1 MKTMLHDI
9 LHTLLPM
16 MALLLSAGAAVS
28 CDNNNNGDDTQQVGI
43 AFTISLD
50 APSTRAANEGWN
62 DYNPSTHGTGRENAI
77 NPDDIQVMVCDSTGE
92 SLAQVGDVHITRR
105 SATEFAVTGV
115 WRDSDSRLSMARR
128 IMVLAN
134 CHASTEYNIVQTSD
148 YLPMWGVA
156 KLPALAIGKSNN
168 IGNIDLLRAVAKV
181 GVTLRDDMIEK
192 GFSIASLTLDRYN
205 TRGYIMP
212 AGYKTV
218 DNTADLSFAAT
229 LNVLNSAATSLDF
242 TANSVAYIP
251 EYDNTSQEAV
261 PSTITVELNRNGKH
275 EGTYTLHFADYDSSG
290 APTGNAYDIMR
301 NHIYAYTI
309 YKSGDEM
316 AVTLHVREWNVRKH
330 DDIIM

>member
-9 LHTLLPM
+9 LHTLLPT

-28 CDNNNNGDDTQQVGI
+28 CDGNNNGDGTQQVGI
-43 AFTISLD
+43 AFTISLE
-50 APSTRAANEGWN
+50 APSTRAFNEGWN
-62 DYNPSTHGTGRENAI
+62 DYNPSTHGTDRENAI
-77 NPDDIQVMVCDSTGE
+77 NPDDIQIVVCDSNGE
-92 SLAQVGDVHITRR
+92 SIAQVGDVHITRR
-105 SATEFAVTGV
+105 SATEFAVTGT
-115 WRDSDSRLSMARR
+115 WRDSGRRLDMARR

-134 CHASTEYNIVQTSD
+134 CHASIEYGIMQTSD

-156 KLPALAIGKSNN
+156 KLPELVMGKSND

-181 GVTLRDDMIEK
+181 SVALRGDMVEK

-205 TRGYIMP
+205 TRGYCMP

-218 DNTADLSFAAT
+218 DNTAGLSFAAT
-229 LNVLNSAATSLDF
+229 LNVLSSTATSLDF
-242 TANSVAYIP
+242 TANSTAYIP
-251 EYDNTSQEAV
+251 EYDNTSLTAV
-261 PSTITVELNRNGKH
+261 PSTINVNLNRNGKH
-275 EGTYTLHFADYDSSG
+275 EGTYTLRFAHYDSDG
-290 APTGNAYDIMR
+290 APTGNVYDIMR